1 MELRRGKTFIKSS
14 VQISHEKLI
23 DPAASAPAK
32 EDTGPW
38 SLSLGGQ
45 PRSHGEK
52 SCQTSPCIQ
61 GYGQCRD
68 KEIPSDSEGG
78 PTPVCG
84 TTFKLVR
91 KSKTHDSVPGAAKAA
106 ATTGQMVGSVS
117 FPETPG
123 GQRMIDYRHFV
134 PQMPFVPA
142 VAKSIPR
149 KRISLKRS
157 KKCFR
162 NLFHI
167 RRSKTE
173 NLASLSSKGKGL
185 SSPGVP
191 LGAGAE
197 QSKSF
202 LSVGEGLGLDSLC
215 QDLSDSE
222 FLPDT
227 PFDLCSALCE
237 DVASLKSFDSL
248 TGCGEIFADGSSVP
262 SVEMKE
268 GPESPAH
275 SPQALDSKTPR
286 GPSQDSMEQL
296 ASPAQNEASDFTK
309 FWDSVNRSV
318 KQQQRALLSPWLV
331 SPQGTD
337 TDQLRLDTCGLAE
350 LPLLP
355 CRGPPSGSKAS
366 SIDTG
371 TPKSEQPESVST
383 SDEGY
388 YDSFSPGLEE
398 EKKEAASPGT
408 PAATFPRDSYSGD
421 ALYDLFYDP
430 SEAPV
435 GPILDDDL
443 CVSES
448 LSGPA
453 LGTPLSMC
461 SFHVGAEE
469 NLAPA
474 PGPDLLSQGFLQST
488 WKGKECLLKLCD
500 TELAITM
507 GIVNWLRRTPP
518 VPAPAPAPATASTPA
533 LVLREPVTPPDPHGV
548 LRAPTEGL
556 EGRESQALD
565 TGKAMT
571 FLAPSRQEPWAR
583 PGTKDLLVRECEVQ
597 GEPARSITVPSKDDS
612 LEEGTQDLSEGQSSP
627 AAATATGV
635 SGKSKA
641 PNPVICASSQKE
653 LGTPG
658 NLRCTQDPLRPGHGG
673 SALDPGPMLVG
684 CVAHVAALQIYP
696 DSHSPRKD
704 KGCGLFWKPQTWGP
718 NTVQKKPPSGHPDG
732 ASVCGFSSTSSPQDQ
747 RCHDLFLDLSQL
759 KLEPSRLGAQAC
771 ASVDSQPQQLSP
783 RAPEQ
788 VPHRG
793 SVGS

>member
-23 DPAASAPAK
+23 DSPVPAPAK
-32 EDTGPW
+32 EDPGPW

-45 PRSHGEK
+45 QRSYGEK
-52 SCQTSPCIQ
+52 SSQTSPCAQ
-61 GYGQCRD
+61 GYGRCPN
-68 KEIPSDSEGG
+68 KEILSDPEGDPG
-78 PTPVCG
+78 PLGG

-91 KSKTHDSVPGAAKAA
+91 KSKTHDNVPGAAKAA
-106 ATTGQMVGSVS
+106 APSGQMVGSTS

-142 VAKSIPR
+142 VAKSLPR

-173 NLASLSSKGKGL
+173 NLASLSAKAKNP

-191 LGAGAE
+191 LGAAAQG
-197 QSKSF
+197 KPF
-202 LSVGEGLGLDSLC
+202 LSTGEGLGLDSLC

-222 FLPDT
+222 LLPDS

-262 SVEMKE
+262 SVELKE
-268 GPESPAH
+268 GPESPAR

-286 GPSQDSMEQL
+286 GPSQGSVEQL

-318 KQQQRALLSPWLV
+318 KQQQRALLGPWLT

-337 TDQLRLDTCGLAE
+337 ADRPRLDTSGLAE
-350 LPLLP
+350 LPLFP

-366 SIDTG
+366 SVDTG

-408 PAATFPRDSYSGD
+408 PAAAFPRDSYSGD
-421 ALYDLFYDP
+421 ALYELFYDP

-435 GPILDDDL
+435 GPVLDDDL

-518 VPAPAPAPATASTPA
+518 APASAPAPASTPAPTPA
-533 LVLREPVTPPDPHGV
+533 LVLREPAAPPDPHRV
-548 LRAPTEGL
+548 LRGPAVTL
-556 EGRESQALD
+556 EGREDQAVACL
-565 TGKAMT
+565 
-571 FLAPSRQEPWAR
+571 PSSRQEPRAH
-583 PGTKDLLVRECEVQ
+583 PGTKDVLVREREAQ
-597 GEPARSITVPSKDDS
+597 GESARVANTTAKDGP
-612 LEEGTQDLSEGQSSP
+612 LEEGAQGLSEGLSSTA
-627 AAATATGV
+627 AAATTGI
-635 SGKSKA
+635 SRKSKTV
-641 PNPVICASSQKE
+641 NPGAWPSSQKE
-653 LGTPG
+653 LSTPG
-658 NLRCTQDPLRPGHGG
+658 DLGRSQGPLKPGHAG
-673 SALDPGPMLVG
+673 SALDPGRMLVG
-684 CVAHVAALQIYP
+684 CVARVATLQLYP
-696 DSHSPRKD
+696 DSRSPGRD
-704 KGCGLFWKPQTWGP
+704 SRGSGLFWKPQAWGP
-718 NTVQKKPPSGHPDG
+718 NAVQKKPTSSNPSG
-732 ASVCGFSSTSSPQDQ
+732 AAVCGLSSPISPQDQ

-759 KLEPSRLGAQAC
+759 KLEPSKLGSQAC

-783 RAPEQ
+783 RSLEQ
-788 VPHRG
+788 APHRG